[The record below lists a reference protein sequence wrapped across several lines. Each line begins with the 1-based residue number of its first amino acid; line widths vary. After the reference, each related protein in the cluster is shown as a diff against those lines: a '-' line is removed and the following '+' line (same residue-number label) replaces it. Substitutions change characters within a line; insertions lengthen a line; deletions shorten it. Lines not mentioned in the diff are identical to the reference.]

1 VVTVQ
6 RAIEMLG
13 IPTVLVTVEPE
24 ESAQARPPRA
34 LCPRGF
40 VAGHSLGRP
49 NDESLQKWIMMD
61 TLELLLA
68 DPKPGEVIIRDY
80 TSKLSPGATPSKGG

>member
-1 VVTVQ
+1 MQ
-6 RAIEMLG
+6 G
-13 IPTVLVTVEPE
+13 IPTVLITVEPE

-49 NDESLQKWIMMD
+49 NDEALQKWIALD
-61 TLELLLA
+61 ALALLREPA
-68 DPKPGEVIIRDY
+68 RPGEVIRRDY
-80 TSKLSPGATPSKGG
+80 T

>member
-6 RAIEMLG
+6 RSIEMVG

-24 ESAQARPPRA
+24 ETAQARPPRA

-49 NDESLQKWIMMD
+49 NDPALQKWILSD
-61 TLELLLA
+61 AFALLVGPA
-68 DPKPGEVIIRDY
+68 RPGEVVEKDY
-80 TSKLSPGATPSKGG
+80 G

>member
-6 RAIEMLG
+6 RSIEMLG
-13 IPTVLVTVEPE
+13 VPTVLITVEPE

-40 VAGHSLGRP
+40 IAGHSLGRA
-49 NDESLQKWIMMD
+49 NDESLQKWIVMD
-61 TLELLLA
+61 ALELLLA
-68 DPKPGEVIIRDY
+68 DPKPGEVITRDY
-80 TSKLSPGATPSKGG
+80 T

>member
-13 IPTVLVTVEPE
+13 VATVLITVEPE

-40 VAGHSLGRP
+40 IAGHSLGRP
-49 NDESLQKWIMMD
+49 NDESLQKWIVMD
-61 TLELLLA
+61 ALELLLA
-68 DPKPGEVIIRDY
+68 DAKPGVVITRDY
-80 TSKLSPGATPSKGG
+80 T

>member
-1 VVTVQ
+1 MVTVQ

-13 IPTVLVTVEPE
+13 VPTVLITVEPE

-40 VAGHSLGRP
+40 IAGHSLGRA
-49 NDESLQKWIMMD
+49 NDEALQKWIVMD
-61 TLELLLA
+61 ALGLLR
-68 DPKPGEVIIRDY
+68 DTPRPGEVVHRVY
-80 TSKLSPGATPSKGG
+80 T

>member
-1 VVTVQ
+1 MQ

-13 IPTVLVTVEPE
+13 IPTVVITVEPE
-24 ESAQARPPRA
+24 ETAQARPPRA

-49 NDESLQKWIMMD
+49 DDASLQKWILSD
-61 TLELLLA
+61 ALDLVA
-68 DPKPGEVIIRDY
+68 RDARPGEVVERDY
-80 TSKLSPGATPSKGG
+80 TRT